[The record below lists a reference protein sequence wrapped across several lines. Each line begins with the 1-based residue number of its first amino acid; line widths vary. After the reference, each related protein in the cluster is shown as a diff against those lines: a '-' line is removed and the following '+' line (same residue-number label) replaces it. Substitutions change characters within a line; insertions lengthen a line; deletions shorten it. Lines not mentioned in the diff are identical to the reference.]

1 MSLRLR
7 GQFIAIAFRDWQK
20 PKHRGR
26 FSRVREL
33 HRSRFREF
41 AKCIALA
48 FEQVCN
54 LHAVAFA
61 NHAVLSRSLLQA
73 SRNPRDRFRDS
84 RLVHRVRSFEHTAS
98 SRSRLRVRGRHRDRS
113 GDSRKRK
120 DIAVAFCKLRGHI
133 AVAFAIR
140 NTFIVAAF
148 ASTRHRRNHVC
159 DLRNHLRS
167 LLATRGIHR
176 DRFSAR
182 SRTHRDHSCEVAGK
196 RRAWL
201 SSVLVA
207 EADGAKS

>member
-1 MSLRLR
+1 MVDCQVWFKACGLSYSLFLSFIALALATLR
-7 GQFIAIAFRDWQK
+7 NALHLLLSKFATCMRSLLRTTQCCHGRFCKLRETIAIAFAICGVV
-20 PKHRGR
+20 H
-26 FSRVREL
+26 
-33 HRSRFREF
+33 
-41 AKCIALA
+41 C
-48 FEQVCN
+48 VC
-54 LHAVAFA
+54 
-61 NHAVLSRSLLQA
+61 
-73 SRNPRDRFRDS
+73 
-84 RLVHRVRSFEHTAS
+84 SFEHTAS
-98 SRSRLRVRGRHRDRS
+98 SRLRLRVRGRHCDRS

-120 DIAVAFCKLRGHI
+120 DIAVAFCKLCGLI

-148 ASTRHRRNHVC
+148 VSTRHRRNHIC